1 MGQMSTHRQ
10 AKLRRTSVTP
20 APRDGFSLLE
30 LLAVISIMALLSTLA
45 VTSYFSAV
53 RGMAFR
59 SAKRHFENALVQ
71 ARQRACMDGVRVS
84 VMAFNE
90 VVSYDTGGKQITDTA
105 ACYVVCKE
113 IGRFSFI
120 SGADYFVDEFAD
132 LEKLFA
138 APVDAKGKPLSLS
151 GDDFFNAGLLRL
163 YNLDQGSWTHV
174 RPYAEQK
181 TFGGNSTLLYSG
193 GTHMFKAYAF
203 VKDSKGTA
211 STGATKWEVGDA
223 YGVEVAPVQSL
234 PKKYLFKDLDKDNV
248 KKVLC
253 VTFEPDGSC
262 KSSPSSF
269 TIQNTV
275 PGGKAI
281 TFKVDSNGKI
291 TVPN

>member
-10 AKLRRTSVTP
+10 ANLRHAGVT
-20 APRDGFSLLE
+20 ATPRDGFSLLE

-90 VVSYDTGGKQITDTA
+90 VVAYDTEGQDITDTA

-120 SGADYFVDEFAD
+120 PDNQEYFVDEFAD
-132 LEKLFA
+132 LETLFPVPRGANGQPLNLGA
-138 APVDAKGKPLSLS
+138 A
-151 GDDFFNAGLLRL
+151 DFFNAGLLRL
-163 YNLDQGSWTHV
+163 YNLDQGFWTQV

-181 TFGGNSTLLYSG
+181 TVGNINSPLIYSG
-193 GTHMFKAYAF
+193 DSHTFKAYAF
-203 VKDSKGTA
+203 VKQGKQ
-211 STGATKWEVGDA
+211 STGAQKWKVGEA

-234 PKKYLFKDLDKDNV
+234 PKKYLFANMNKDNV
-248 KKVLC
+248 NKVIC

-262 KSSPSSF
+262 KAAQSF
-269 TIQNTV
+269 TIVSTAA
-275 PGGKAI
+275 GGKNL
-281 TFKVDSNGKI
+281 TFKIDNKGI
-291 TVPN
+291 INIP